1 MGANAM
7 KTRILIVL
15 FALLG
20 GLLSSG
26 SKPDFKTISVEVLK
40 DKIKGGWAGK
50 MIGVA
55 YGGPTEFRHNSVINE
70 DEIKWDPAS
79 VKNSIQEDDL
89 YVQLTFMMTMDEH
102 GINAPLRSSPVL
114 LPMPAICSSTPTA
127 KHAKTSGT
135 ASCRQCQATQNII
148 CTLTT

>member
-1 MGANAM
+1 M
-7 KTRILIVL
+7 KTRILTVL

-26 SKPDFKTISVEVLK
+26 SKPYFKTISVEVLK

-55 YGGPTEFRHNSVINE
+55 YGGPTEFQYNSVINE

-102 GINAPLRSSPVL
+102 GIDAPAEKFARAFADAGYMLFHANRKARKNIWDGI
-114 LPMPAICSSTPTA
+114 MPPFSAISFLA
-127 KHAKTSGT
+127 
-135 ASCRQCQATQNII
+135 
-148 CTLTT
+148 